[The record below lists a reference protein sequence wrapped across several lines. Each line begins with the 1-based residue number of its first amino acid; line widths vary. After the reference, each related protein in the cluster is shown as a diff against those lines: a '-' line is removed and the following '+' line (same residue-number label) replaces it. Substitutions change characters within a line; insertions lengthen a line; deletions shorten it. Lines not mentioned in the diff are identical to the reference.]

1 MNRAGF
7 RLKKFLG
14 DNQIILVLAGL
25 IAGALFPS
33 VFKPISPFATPM
45 LMAIFFTSSL
55 RLNISELLNYAKD
68 LRMVVIANVV
78 MLLFIPIAMF
88 IPLKFFAPDWSLPF
102 LIVGAM
108 PTGLTVALIAD
119 LFGGK
124 TSLAMLVSV
133 TTSLLAPFTVPLV
146 FWLMIGQSV
155 PLPIFTLFSS
165 LFLTI
170 VIPFCIAM
178 LAKRAAPS
186 FTQKHDVA
194 WREISLALF
203 VLLVAAS
210 VADTVQGESLSLG
223 WNEVGILSVMII
235 YMGGL
240 AWLAYGLTGWRNA
253 AERITLTL
261 CMVYM
266 NNTLALWVGG
276 TFFKPYGVVPRLLII
291 LAGVNALLPPIKWLA
306 RNRIAAEMTKNP
318 LRRTEGPNF

>member
-1 MNRAGF
+1 MNTTI
-7 RLKKFLG
+7 RLKRFLG
-14 DNQIILVLAGL
+14 DNQIIMVLAGL
-25 IAGALFPS
+25 IAGAVFPD

-55 RLNISELLNYAKD
+55 RLQISELMGYAKD
-68 LRMVVIANVV
+68 IRMVTIANFV

-88 IPLKFFAPDWSLPF
+88 IPLKIFAPDWALPF

-146 FWLMIGQSV
+146 FYLTIGKSI
-155 PLPIFTLFSS
+155 PLPIGKLFLS
-165 LFLTI
+165 LFFTI
-170 VIPFCIAM
+170 VIPFCFAM
-178 LAKRAAPS
+178 ITKRFASA
-186 FTQKHDVA
+186 FTEKHDTT

-210 VADTVQGESLSLG
+210 VADTVQGETVSLG
-223 WNEVGILSVMII
+223 WDEVGILIVMIV

-240 AWLAYGLTGWRNA
+240 SWLAYGLTGWRNA
-253 AERITLTL
+253 SERITLSL

-266 NNTLALWVGG
+266 NNTLALYVGG
-276 TFFKPYGVVPRLLII
+276 EFFKAYGVVPRLLII

-306 RNRIAAEMTKNP
+306 RNRITAEMKKFP
-318 LRRTEGPNF
+318 ERRTEGPNF

>member
-1 MNRAGF
+1 MSTVNIN
-7 RLKKFLG
+7 LKKFLN

-25 IAGALFPS
+25 IAGALLPN
-33 VFKPISPFATPM
+33 VFKPISPLATPM

-55 RLNISELLNYAKD
+55 RLDLSELLNYAKD
-68 LRMVVIANVV
+68 IRMVVISNVI
-78 MLLFIPIAMF
+78 MLLFIPAAMF
-88 IPLKFFAPDWSLPF
+88 IPLKLFAPDWALSF

-124 TSLAMLVSV
+124 ASLAMLVSV
-133 TTSLLAPFTVPLV
+133 TTSLLAPITVPFI
-146 FWLMIGQSV
+146 FWILIGQSV
-155 PLPIFTLFSS
+155 PLPITKLFSS
-165 LFLTI
+165 LFFTI
-170 VIPFCIAM
+170 VIPFFLALI
-178 LAKRAAPS
+178 AKRVAPT
-186 FTQKHDVA
+186 FTKTHDVA

-203 VLLVAAS
+203 VLLVASA
-210 VADTVQGESLSLG
+210 VADTVQGETIRLG
-223 WNEVGILSVMII
+223 WNEVGILVVMNI

-276 TFFKPYGVVPRLLII
+276 TFFKQYEVVPKLLII

-306 RNRIAAEMTKNP
+306 RNRIAAELAKNP
-318 LRRTEGPNF
+318 QRRTEGPNF